1 MSINVSTRL
10 ARVEAGISN
19 AIKVTVTF
27 TDNEIITVVVTM
39 TVTVT
44 LKFAT
49 ITIIVAITKKHIVQ
63 IQLSNRNNLA

>member
-1 MSINVSTRL
+1 MSINLSTRL
-10 ARVEAGISN
+10 ARVEVVISN

-27 TDNEIITVVVTM
+27 TDNVIFTVMVTM

-49 ITIIVAITKKHIVQ
+49 ITVIVAITKKHIVQ
-63 IQLSNRNNLA
+63 VQLSNRNNLA